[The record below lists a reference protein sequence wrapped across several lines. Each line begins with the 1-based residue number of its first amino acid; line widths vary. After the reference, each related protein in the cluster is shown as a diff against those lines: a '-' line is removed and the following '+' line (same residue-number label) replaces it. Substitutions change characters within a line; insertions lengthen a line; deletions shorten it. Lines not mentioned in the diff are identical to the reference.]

1 MQYQIIPVTAFQEN
15 CSIVW
20 CETSKTAAIIDPGGE
35 PELLKKAIEK
45 LGVTVSKILLTH
57 GHLDHV
63 GAAKVLADFYQVKIY
78 GAEQQDQFLFD
89 NLPHQCVQFGFPFT
103 EAFLP
108 DVWLQEGDTITVG
121 DIHFDVLHCPGHTPG
136 HLVFINK
143 TDKIAFVGDVLFKN
157 SIGRT
162 DFPRGNYAD
171 LMASINNKLFTL
183 GDDIT
188 FIPGHGPISTF
199 GAEKMSN
206 PYLS

>member
-199 GAEKMSN
+199 GAEKRSN